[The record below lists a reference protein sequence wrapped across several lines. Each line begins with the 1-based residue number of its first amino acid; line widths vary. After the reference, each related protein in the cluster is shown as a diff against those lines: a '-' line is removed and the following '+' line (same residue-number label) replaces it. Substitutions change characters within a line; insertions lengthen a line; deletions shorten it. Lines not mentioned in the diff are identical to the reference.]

1 MPAAVKLREAISE
14 ILAPAAILKSVSRGV
29 DEQSQPMTEIT
40 SFVALPFDFIDGG
53 VTAGERIDCRS
64 DRACASALE
73 GIWPRWFSSVQPHY
87 RFRDRKIQQQACP
100 SPIWA
105 SRGRVPMTKKLL
117 RFSAAVSAS
126 ARSTRGNRPARSK
139 GTTRQRSAVM

>member
-1 MPAAVKLREAISE
+1 
-14 ILAPAAILKSVSRGV
+14 
-29 DEQSQPMTEIT
+29 MTEIT
-40 SFVALPFDFIDGG
+40 SFVALPFDLIDGG

-64 DRACASALE
+64 DRACASPLE
-73 GIWPRWFSSVQPHY
+73 GIWPHWFSSVKPHT

-117 RFSAAVSAS
+117 RFSAAISVVGAVD
-126 ARSTRGNRPARSK
+126 ARQSPGAIEGHHKAALGGDVAPL
-139 GTTRQRSAVM
+139 QFP